1 MGADEFGVNARQF
14 AQADIDR
21 MIQPQ
26 INEHPVNE
34 RKINERKMNEIR
46 LFDLRLQL
54 LDDRALYLPD
64 QSALLV
70 SDVHLGKAETFQA
83 MGIPI
88 SNQVNEENLARL
100 RLLLY
105 QTKPKKLFILGDL
118 FHSKK
123 SLVPE
128 VLIGWDTFLKEI
140 DAQVCLIVGNH
151 DRRLVAALPPLAMDC
166 QAEAVSLGS
175 FLLSHEP
182 EISHTAALNICG
194 HIHPVVKLRSRTDSL
209 RLPCFFV
216 EHDHRRL
223 TLPSFGEFTGGYEV
237 ELAQNT
243 CAYVA
248 CEGEAIPFNAH

>member
-1 MGADEFGVNARQF
+1 MRFT
-14 AQADIDR
+14 
-21 MIQPQ
+21 
-26 INEHPVNE
+26 
-34 RKINERKMNEIR
+34 NEIR

-54 LDDRALYLPD
+54 LDDKALYLPD
-64 QSALLV
+64 EGALLV
-70 SDVHLGKAETFQA
+70 SDVHLGKAETFQGL
-83 MGIPI
+83 GIPI
-88 SNQVNEENLARL
+88 SSQINEENLQRL
-100 RLLLY
+100 RLLHA
-105 QTKPKKLFILGDL
+105 QTQPKNLFILGDL

-128 VLIGWDTFLKEI
+128 VLCSWDTFLKEI
-140 DAQVCLIVGNH
+140 EAQVCLIVGNH
-151 DRRLVAALPPLAMDC
+151 DRRLIATLPPWAMAC

-182 EISHTAALNICG
+182 EIDHAAALNICG

-216 EHDHRRL
+216 ERDEKRL

-237 ELAQNT
+237 DLIGNT

-248 CEGEAIPFNAH
+248 CEGEAIVFNAP